1 MNKILFALG
10 GLLAMMIGCAVALIR
25 ILLGY

>member
-10 GLLAMMIGCAVALIR
+10 ALLSMMIGCAVALIR
-25 ILLGY
+25 MLLGY